1 MIGEGFV
8 AGTFALFFGGV
19 GALATALACYLFP
32 SVSESGTQQLMI
44 FSAMSLFSLVLLRHM
59 ILRHIHKETRLDGL
73 KAFIGKRAK
82 ALTDLSMNH
91 PETGKVLF
99 DGTEWPAT
107 PTIDTPGIPAGSAVE
122 IVQMDGLT
130 FQVKLAQDE
139 NK

>member
-19 GALATALACYLFP
+19 GALATALICYLFP

-44 FSAMSLFSLVLLRHM
+44 FSAMSLFSLILLRPR
-59 ILRHIHKETRLDGL
+59 ILRHIHKETQLDGL

-82 ALTDLSMNH
+82 SLTDLSRNSL
-91 PETGKVLF
+91 ETGKVLF
-99 DGTEWPAT
+99 EGTEWPAA
-107 PTIDTPGIPAGSAVE
+107 PVIDSPGIPAGSTVE

-130 FQVKLAQDE
+130 FQVRLAQNE
-139 NK
+139 NE